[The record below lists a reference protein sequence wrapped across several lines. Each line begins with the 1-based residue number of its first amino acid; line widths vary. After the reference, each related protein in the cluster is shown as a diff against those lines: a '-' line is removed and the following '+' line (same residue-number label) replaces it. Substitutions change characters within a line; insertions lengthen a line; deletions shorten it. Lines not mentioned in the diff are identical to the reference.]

1 MTVLVCLA
9 LAARSRRHMIIVVL
23 CLVCCVRGQSIW
35 EIQWLS
41 VRYEATYISQMAQW
55 DRWLSRGIGHS
66 IKCRSCLALW
76 CCLLLMQQVHV
87 ESNCCTANIHAAP
100 ETVTLLECAPSSHA
114 PKGGQKGTLPAD
126 DVSVHLRLLEHS
138 TPHWWAAAGWERQG
152 APLVPLLLLFLI
164 QQQS

>member
-1 MTVLVCLA
+1 
-9 LAARSRRHMIIVVL
+9 
-23 CLVCCVRGQSIW
+23 
-35 EIQWLS
+35 
-41 VRYEATYISQMAQW
+41 
-55 DRWLSRGIGHS
+55 
-66 IKCRSCLALW
+66 
-76 CCLLLMQQVHV
+76 MQQVHV

-152 APLVPLLLLFLI
+152 RHWFRYCCCSELSSSRDRRHARLLNC
-164 QQQS
+164 